1 MSRNYGFG
9 ESKVKIKVSTSW
21 PGTPAKISGGYI
33 TSMTKH
39 GRVIWF
45 PGASVPEYE
54 YIRMA
59 GHAYHLRP
67 GSLADRVLK
76 WVTVAVD
83 GE

>member
-1 MSRNYGFG
+1 
-9 ESKVKIKVSTSW
+9 
-21 PGTPAKISGGYI
+21 
-33 TSMTKH
+33 MTKH